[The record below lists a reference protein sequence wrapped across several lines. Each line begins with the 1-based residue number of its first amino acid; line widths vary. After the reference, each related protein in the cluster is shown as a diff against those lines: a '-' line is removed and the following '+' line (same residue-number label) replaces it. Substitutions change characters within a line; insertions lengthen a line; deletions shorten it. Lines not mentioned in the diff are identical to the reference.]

1 MHLVQ
6 SRSAMKVR
14 DQHET
19 GRQVTGAKARKRNT
33 TNTKFAP
40 TLPGGTTYK
49 ALQAAYRAIPATTG
63 RPGDFSFTRGGV
75 LSVEL
80 LTTFPLYTVADG
92 NRYGMRHLL
101 QSFWE
106 DACDQGIDLPRAQ
119 PVSASAICQA
129 RQRLPGGL
137 FRDLLS
143 VLATQVTDTGSA
155 SRWRGRRVYAADGAL
170 VNVKSSPE
178 LDDEFGVAKNCYTP
192 QVRLSVLVDV
202 MSRMPVNYAAGGR
215 SEVGER
221 EQLFAMLPSLRQGD
235 LLLLDRGYPSYE
247 VLAKCAKEQIDF
259 IVRCPTSQTFKFID
273 GFKAS
278 GATSTVIAVD
288 LEQCDTEEAPKTRL
302 RLVRCNGPAGPVIYI
317 TSLTASEATAEEIFD
332 LYHLRWEVEEFFKLA
347 TSEYAGQKQFRSTSA
362 LGVHQEIGALVL
374 YLAMTRVLA
383 CEAEGLVDKKDGQFV
398 SQKGAV
404 LALHRHL
411 IGLLLDDDP
420 MRIQARIRRAVE
432 RLQRTLDRRRP
443 SRSYRRVSKK
453 PRRKWGPRGKTRA

>member
-1 MHLVQ
+1 
-6 SRSAMKVR
+6 MKVR
-14 DQHET
+14 EQHKV
-19 GRQVTGAKARKRNT
+19 GRELKGTKGRRPNT
-33 TNTKFAP
+33 SSTKFST
-40 TLPGGTTYK
+40 TLPSGTTYR
-49 ALQAAYRAIPATTG
+49 ALQAACRAIPATNG

-75 LSVEL
+75 LSIEL
-80 LTTFPLYTVADG
+80 LTTFLLYTVADG

-101 QSFWE
+101 QNFWDE
-106 DACDQGIDLPRAQ
+106 ALDQGIELPRAE

-155 SRWRGRRVYAADGAL
+155 TRWRGRRVYAADGAL
-170 VNVKSSPE
+170 VNVKSSSE
-178 LDDEFGVAKNCYTP
+178 LDDAFGVAKNCYTP

-221 EQLFAMLPSLRQGD
+221 EQLFAMFPSLRKGD

-247 VLAKCAKEQIDF
+247 VLARCAKAQIDF

-273 GFKAS
+273 EFSAS
-278 GATSTVIAVD
+278 GATSTVIAID
-288 LEQCDTEEAPKTRL
+288 LERCDTDDAPKTQL
-302 RLVRCNGPAGPVIYI
+302 RLVRCTGPAGPVIYI
-317 TSLTASEATAEEIFD
+317 TSLDASEASAEKISD

-362 LGVHQEIGALVL
+362 FGVHQEIGALVL
-374 YLAMTRVLA
+374 YLAMTRILA
-383 CEAEGLVDKKDGQFV
+383 CEAEGLVEKKEDQFV

-420 MRIQARIRRAVE
+420 MRIQDRIRRAVE

-443 SRSYRRVSKK
+443 SRSHPRVSKK
-453 PRRKWGPRGKTRA
+453 PRLKWGARGKTRA